1 MRKAL
6 AAALFGF
13 AMWPSTAWATAY
25 CEVLPTRDGFV
36 ALRENPAPA
45 SRLVRRMK
53 AGESVQLDTTVKP
66 RAGWTKVF
74 YTGPDRTLMLPGWV
88 NRRLIERECG

>member
-1 MRKAL
+1 MRIVCLGAVTAL
-6 AAALFGF
+6 LLNAAPAF
-13 AMWPSTAWATAY
+13 ATAY

-36 ALRENPAPA
+36 ALRENPSPA

-53 AGESVQLDTTVKP
+53 AGETVQLDTTVKP

-88 NRRLIERECG
+88 NRRLIEKECG